1 MSAFSAALV
10 EVLLLAIGVV
20 CWLSVLWL
28 DWNRREHAYIA
39 KVPQDDTIAVPIAL
53 VGIILLTGTAMA
65 CFAFA
70 WKAL

>member
-39 KVPQDDTIAVPIAL
+39 NLPQDDTIAVPIAL
-53 VGIILLTGTAMA
+53 IGIMLLTGCAMA
-65 CFAFA
+65 AFA
-70 WKAL
+70 LAWKGI